1 MSDLERD
8 RAAHVSDARRCI
20 QSGMQV
26 TYTTVRGLLRALD
39 QERAERDAL
48 LAKFEALADRWA
60 DDTGIEGYINLGE
73 AEDALR
79 AVIKEARA

>member
-1 MSDLERD
+1 MIRVYTWNGRDVTEAEFAQRISDLMRAGWTFQD
-8 RAAHVSDARRCI
+8 RA
-20 QSGMQV
+20 
-26 TYTTVRGLLRALD
+26 
-39 QERAERDAL
+39 AERDAL

-73 AEDALR
+73 AEDAIR

>member
-1 MSDLERD
+1 MIRSYTWNGRDVTEAEFAQRVSDLM
-8 RAAHVSDARRCI
+8 RAGWAFQNPAA
-20 QSGMQV
+20 
-26 TYTTVRGLLRALD
+26 T
-39 QERAERDAL
+39 RDAL

-79 AVIKEARA
+79 AAITEARS